1 MRRACYA
8 YGVAADASGN
18 FFASKIV
25 AALLLLMDNSG
36 FFFHF
41 RGMLVI
47 MNQSFDGLSD
57 KECLMYGI
65 DDQSQLTCLY
75 SMQR

>member
-1 MRRACYA
+1 M
-8 YGVAADASGN
+8 
-18 FFASKIV
+18 
-25 AALLLLMDNSG
+25 
-36 FFFHF
+36 
-41 RGMLVI
+41 I

-75 SMQR
+75 SMHKIMHIFFRLVIIKTPALILLFPLATINPR